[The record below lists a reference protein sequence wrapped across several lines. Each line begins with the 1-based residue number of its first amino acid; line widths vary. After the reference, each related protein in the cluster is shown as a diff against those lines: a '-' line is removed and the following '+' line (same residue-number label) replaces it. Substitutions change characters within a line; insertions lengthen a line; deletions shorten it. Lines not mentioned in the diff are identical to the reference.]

1 MNSDHDDSRQVA
13 PRISADESTKSAL
26 LEQAIEAE
34 SALQQVRNRQRVHS
48 HFVDSKNEDMLLE
61 DIKPDA

>member
-34 SALQQVRNRQRVHS
+34 SALQVRNRQRIHS

-61 DIKPDA
+61 DIRPDA

>member
-1 MNSDHDDSRQVA
+1 MSTAYEDGRQVA
-13 PRISADESTKSAL
+13 PRISADESTQSAL

-34 SALQQVRNRQRVHS
+34 AQVRNRQRIHS

>member
-1 MNSDHDDSRQVA
+1 MNSDHDGGRKVA
-13 PRISADESTKSAL
+13 PRISADESTQSAL

-34 SALQQVRNRQRVHS
+34 RALQQVRNRQRVHS